1 MKTALVLAFIVS
13 FGFAKEPPKED
24 PAKKVIEKLQGEW
37 IVDHAEKE
45 GKKLSEE
52 ERRKLSEF
60 FLTKA
65 VITDETVQLWLSH
78 KGEDAQG
85 ADALPLEVDP
95 GKKPGRIRIKDFY
108 GIYLLD
114 GDTLKVCF
122 KDQPGSDKQDEV
134 PTAFDTNMG
143 ADWYLFVFKREK
155 K

>member
-37 IVDHAEKE
+37 IVDHA
-45 GKKLSEE
+45 
-52 ERRKLSEF
+52 
-60 FLTKA
+60 
-65 VITDETVQLWLSH
+65 
-78 KGEDAQG
+78 
-85 ADALPLEVDP
+85 
-95 GKKPGRIRIKDFY
+95 GRIRIKDFY